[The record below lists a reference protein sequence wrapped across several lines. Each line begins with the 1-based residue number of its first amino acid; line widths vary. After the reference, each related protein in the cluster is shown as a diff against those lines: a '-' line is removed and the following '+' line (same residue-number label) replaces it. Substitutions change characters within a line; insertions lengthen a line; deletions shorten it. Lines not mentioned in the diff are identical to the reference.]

1 MLIEPEFPAS
11 ILKLFAECHDLSN
24 RTFRFDCQAEI
35 RSKRFVPLLP
45 IPMSAAKRTTSARH
59 TRKSRGPGYPVL
71 PKWQAD
77 VKLAIEKMGL
87 DPKAFAKM
95 IPCAQSTLHDMLNL
109 PDAKHSSLVP
119 RIHVLLGWPP
129 PATPQATPQ
138 ILSPDALE
146 AAGMFDLLPEDV
158 RRAIKA
164 QLASTLAAIK
174 KT

>member
-1 MLIEPEFPAS
+1 
-11 ILKLFAECHDLSN
+11 
-24 RTFRFDCQAEI
+24 
-35 RSKRFVPLLP
+35 VPLLP
-45 IPMSAAKRTTSARH
+45 IDMSAAKRTSTARPG
-59 TRKSRGPGYPVL
+59 RRPRGLGYPIT

-77 VKLAIEKMGL
+77 VKVAIKGL
-87 DPKAFAKM
+87 GMTPKDFAKK
-95 IPCAQSTLHDMLNL
+95 IPCSQSTLHDTLNS

-119 RIHVLLGWPP
+119 KIHSLLGWDP

-158 RRAIKA
+158 RRTFKA
-164 QLASTLAAIK
+164 YLASTLAAVK